1 MLKYAHFLHESN
13 KRQTFSQSY
22 HIHKVNKVCKEVNT
36 SKAAYPSALRHFKSI
51 QRKNK
56 IQKLKA

>member
-22 HIHKVNKVCKEVNT
+22 HFHKVNKVCKEVNT
-36 SKAAYPSALRHFKSI
+36 SKAAYPSALRHSKSM

-56 IQKLKA
+56 N